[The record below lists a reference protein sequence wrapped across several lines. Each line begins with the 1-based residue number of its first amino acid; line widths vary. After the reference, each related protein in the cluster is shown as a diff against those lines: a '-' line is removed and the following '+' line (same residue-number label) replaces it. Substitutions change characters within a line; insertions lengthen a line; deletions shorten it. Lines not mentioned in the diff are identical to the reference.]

1 MRRRRRFLLTAIAL
15 GAIAIIGLGMAM
27 TASARQSSAA
37 AVRAVTARFNSIEQA
52 KRAGYERFYV
62 CAEQPGVGT
71 MGQHYVKFALVG
83 DPAIDPLHPEALV
96 YEPRPDGTYK
106 LVALEWVRVGP
117 ATDPAPSVLGVP
129 MLHVGSGNRY
139 GIEPDGFY
147 ERHYWLYES
156 NPLGAFAD
164 WNPNVSCQGTGD
176 GGG

>member
-1 MRRRRRFLLTAIAL
+1 MRRRRLLLTAVAL
-15 GAIAIIGLGMAM
+15 GAVATIGLGMAL
-27 TASARQSSAA
+27 TASARQSSAN

-52 KRAGYERFYV
+52 RMAGYERFYV
-62 CAEQPGVGT
+62 CTEQPGVGT

-83 DPAIDPLHPEALV
+83 DPAIDPLQPEALV

-117 ATDPAPSVLGVP
+117 VTDPAPTVLGVP

-147 ERHYWLYES
+147 ERHFWLYKS

-164 WNPNVSCQGTGD
+164 WNPRVSCKGTGD

>member
-1 MRRRRRFLLTAIAL
+1 MRRRRLLLTTVAL
-15 GAIAIIGLGMAM
+15 GAIASIGLGAAL
-27 TASARQSSAA
+27 TANARQSTSA

-52 KRAGYERFYV
+52 RKAGYEPFYV

-83 DPAIDPLHPEALV
+83 DPAIDPLQPEALV
-96 YEPRPDGTYK
+96 YEPRPNGGYK

-117 ATDPAPSVLGVP
+117 VTDPAPSVLGVP

-147 ERHYWLYES
+147 ERHYWLYKS
-156 NPLGAFAD
+156 NPLGTFAD
-164 WNPNVSCQGTGD
+164 WNPRVSCRGTGD

>member
-1 MRRRRRFLLTAIAL
+1 MRQRRFLLTAIAL
-15 GAIAIIGLGMAM
+15 GAIVSIGLGMAL
-27 TASARQSSAA
+27 TANARQDIFNT
-37 AVRAVTARFNSIEQA
+37 VRAVTARFNSIEQA
-52 KRAGYERFYV
+52 KKAGYERFYV

-71 MGQHYVKFALVG
+71 MGQHYVKFSLVG
-83 DPAIDPLHPEALV
+83 DPVIDPLHPEALV

-117 ATDPAPSVLGVP
+117 VTNPAPSVLGVP

-147 ERHYWLYES
+147 ERHYWLYKA

-164 WNPNVSCQGTGD
+164 WNPRVSCRGAGD
-176 GGG
+176 NGG

>member
-1 MRRRRRFLLTAIAL
+1 MRRRRFLLTAVAL
-15 GAIAIIGLGMAM
+15 IAIATIGLGVAL
-27 TASARQSSAA
+27 TASARQSSFD
-37 AVRAVTARFNSIEQA
+37 AVRAATARFNSIEQA
-52 KRAGYERFYV
+52 KKAGYERFYV

-83 DPAIDPLHPEALV
+83 DPAIDPLQPEALV
-96 YEPRPDGTYK
+96 YEPRGKGKYK

-117 ATDPAPSVLGVP
+117 ATNPAPTVLGVP

-147 ERHYWLYES
+147 ERHFWLYKS
-156 NPLGAFAD
+156 NPLGAFED
-164 WNPNVSCQGTGD
+164 WNPRVSCRGTGD